1 MILKRLACLLL
12 GHRFLVVQEFDS
24 SQRRVGCW
32 RCRRE
37 WAMHDAIF
45 AFILWDEELA
55 ELYRSAGF
63 YLLKW

>member
-1 MILKRLACLLL
+1 MLPRFLCSLL
-12 GHRFLVVQEFDS
+12 GHQYLVVQEFDRF
-24 SQRRVGCW
+24 QRRVGCL

-45 AFILWDEELA
+45 AFIPWDEDFT
-55 ELYRSAGF
+55 ELYKAAGY

>member
-1 MILKRLACLLL
+1 MLNRLACLLL
-12 GHRFLVVQEFDS
+12 GHQFLVVQEFDQF
-24 SQRRVGCW
+24 QRRVGCL

-45 AFILWDEELA
+45 AFIPWDEELA
-55 ELYRSAGF
+55 ELYRAAGC